1 MSGRQG
7 NVMRFHFLVWLLGLT
22 LMTAGSGP
30 AQTAAKKAWTPPR
43 TPDGQ
48 PDLQGVWSSA
58 TGTPVERPD
67 ELKGKEFFTA
77 QEARDWEKTMQAR
90 NKKDDQPNTP
100 GVVGTYND

>member
-1 MSGRQG
+1 
-7 NVMRFHFLVWLLGLT
+7 MRFYFLVSLIGLT
-22 LMTAGSGP
+22 LMTAGTGV
-30 AQTAAKKAWTPPR
+30 AQTAAKKWTPPR

-77 QEARDWEKTMQAR
+77 QEARDWERTMQAR

-100 GVVGTYND
+100 GVVGTYNDAFWEMGTK